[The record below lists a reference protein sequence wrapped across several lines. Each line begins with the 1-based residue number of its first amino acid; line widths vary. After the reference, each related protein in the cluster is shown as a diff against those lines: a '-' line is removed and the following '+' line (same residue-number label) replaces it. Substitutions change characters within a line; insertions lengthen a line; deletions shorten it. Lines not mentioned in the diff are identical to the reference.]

1 MNTFGLFMILQLCC
15 IIFIALLL
23 PDDFSEGEKIII
35 GILEAWCMYKLI
47 KEHGKE

>member
-1 MNTFGLFMILQLCC
+1 MKTFGLFMLLQLCC
-15 IIFIALLL
+15 IIFMALLL
-23 PDDFSEGEKIII
+23 PDAFSVGEKMIT